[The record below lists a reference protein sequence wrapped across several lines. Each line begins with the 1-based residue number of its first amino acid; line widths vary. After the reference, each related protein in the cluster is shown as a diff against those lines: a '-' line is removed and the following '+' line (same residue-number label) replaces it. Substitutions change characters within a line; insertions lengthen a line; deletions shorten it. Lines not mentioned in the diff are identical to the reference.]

1 MMARGAISVQITGDY
16 NNRDVKRAINDLQ
29 LLDRQG
35 TATSGA
41 MARMSGFAAGM
52 GAAVGTAAIQ
62 AAAAGARMALEF
74 GVNGVQAFMQD
85 EAAAAK
91 LARTMK
97 NLGLEQATA
106 SVEVMIDSL
115 QRMTGQADDILRP
128 AFDRLVRSTGDVA
141 SANKNLQLALDISAG
156 TGKSLEAVVSSLGR
170 GFDGSTLGLSRLGAG
185 LDKAT
190 LKTGDMDLI
199 TAKLAE
205 TFSGQAATAANTYQ
219 GQLDRVQIAI
229 SELQE
234 SFGRGFLAGVTKGF
248 NDSEN
253 AGDSLATAIKNLEPT
268 FYELGLAIGGAAQY
282 IPQIV
287 SGFKLIINGATIVRE
302 AMFLAVKSFI
312 ALDQVGRLDFSGALK
327 TLSDGADRVKLSF
340 DAAYAAAEELFNGG
354 VNQNQVVINAEAAR
368 DALKG
373 QQYAATLTGNATE
386 EAAKQVKD
394 YGSSAA
400 SAAKDVVVLTEKQKA
415 MAAAISSA
423 QTVVK
428 GAIDDF
434 NAYKTKIAEGVFAGF
449 DFSAALDVVK
459 EKGTNLVDVLVAQAE
474 RASEFGRKMSQLLAA
489 GLNRTSYDQVIAM
502 GAERGTDV
510 ADAFINGNIQ
520 ENIKRVNDAASG
532 AIAVAD
538 GVGAQSA
545 MAFMQSGID
554 MALALV
560 NGLLAA
566 LGTKG
571 KGRKA
576 LQAMMDDLAAS
587 MHRTAN
593 ISMTVAGPGGA
604 SSTSETPNPA
614 PSPINDYLSGVIGIP
629 EGGLNFTGGVPGF
642 ANGGPVMG
650 GRPIIVGEKGPE
662 LFVPGSNG
670 NIIPNGA
677 GGNSYTINV
686 SAGVGDPRAIGQ
698 QIVEYIK
705 RFEQASGPA
714 FVAA

>member
-52 GAAVGTAAIQ
+52 GAAVGTAAIE

-115 QRMTGQADDILRP
+115 QRMTGQADDVLRP

-156 TGKSLEAVVSSLGR
+156 TGKSLEAVVASLGR
-170 GFDGSTLGLSRLGAG
+170 GFDGSTTGLSRLGAG

-354 VNQNQVVINAEAAR
+354 VNQNQVVI
-368 DALKG
+368 
-373 QQYAATLTGNATE
+373 
-386 EAAKQVKD
+386 
-394 YGSSAA
+394 
-400 SAAKDVVVLTEKQKA
+400 
-415 MAAAISSA
+415 
-423 QTVVK
+423 
-428 GAIDDF
+428 
-434 NAYKTKIAEGVFAGF
+434 
-449 DFSAALDVVK
+449 
-459 EKGTNLVDVLVAQAE
+459 
-474 RASEFGRKMSQLLAA
+474 LL
-489 GLNRTSYDQVIAM
+489 
-502 GAERGTDV
+502 
-510 ADAFINGNIQ
+510 
-520 ENIKRVNDAASG
+520 
-532 AIAVAD
+532 
-538 GVGAQSA
+538 
-545 MAFMQSGID
+545 
-554 MALALV
+554 
-560 NGLLAA
+560 
-566 LGTKG
+566 
-571 KGRKA
+571 
-576 LQAMMDDLAAS
+576 
-587 MHRTAN
+587 
-593 ISMTVAGPGGA
+593 
-604 SSTSETPNPA
+604 
-614 PSPINDYLSGVIGIP
+614 
-629 EGGLNFTGGVPGF
+629 
-642 ANGGPVMG
+642 
-650 GRPIIVGEKGPE
+650 
-662 LFVPGSNG
+662 
-670 NIIPNGA
+670 
-677 GGNSYTINV
+677 
-686 SAGVGDPRAIGQ
+686 
-698 QIVEYIK
+698 
-705 RFEQASGPA
+705 
-714 FVAA
+714 